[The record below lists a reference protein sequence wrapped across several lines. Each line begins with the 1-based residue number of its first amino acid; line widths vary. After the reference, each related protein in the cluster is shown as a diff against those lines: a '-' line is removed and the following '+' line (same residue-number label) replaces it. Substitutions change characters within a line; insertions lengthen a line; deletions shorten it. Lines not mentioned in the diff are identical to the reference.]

1 LIRFREMTENRG
13 VPVIVWTMKDLSSDD
28 HRKLRRLAQSIVEK
42 SNWRPSTFVDEIR
55 GMIGAA
61 GADVGE
67 VA

>member
-1 LIRFREMTENRG
+1 
-13 VPVIVWTMKDLSSDD
+13 MKDLSSDD

-55 GMIGAA
+55 GMIGTAA
-61 GADVGE
+61 AAVGE